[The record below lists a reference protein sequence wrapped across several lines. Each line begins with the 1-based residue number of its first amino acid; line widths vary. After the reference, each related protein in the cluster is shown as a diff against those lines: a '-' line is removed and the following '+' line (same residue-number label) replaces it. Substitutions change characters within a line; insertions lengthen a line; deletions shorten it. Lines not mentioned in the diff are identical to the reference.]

1 MLANNGILKS
11 FAGRICFCRENWLSP
26 VIQATWEAIEL
37 WDGLNWNGSYHQTE
51 GNLWSH
57 YGPPAKERS
66 TEEVV
71 VSYDENR
78 QDCML
83 HQQSPEFEPQPDI
96 KISVRPSSQYC
107 NCTKNVINPN
117 KKNKKKRV

>member
-1 MLANNGILKS
+1 M
-11 FAGRICFCRENWLSP
+11 
-26 VIQATWEAIEL
+26 
-37 WDGLNWNGSYHQTE
+37 
-51 GNLWSH
+51 H
-57 YGPPAKERS
+57 YGPPAKGRS
-66 TEEVV
+66 TEEVI

-117 KKNKKKRV
+117 KKKKGYRGMSVMSEWYGIVRMKLNNQNF

>member
-1 MLANNGILKS
+1 MQPEELALSCNPSYLGGYRTVGWLELERLIPPD
-11 FAGRICFCRENWLSP
+11 RRESVVAL
-26 VIQATWEAIEL
+26 QL
-37 WDGLNWNGSYHQTE
+37 
-51 GNLWSH
+51 
-57 YGPPAKERS
+57 YGPSAKERS

-96 KISVRPSSQYC
+96 KISVRPSSEYC

-117 KKNKKKRV
+117 KKSLEIFFFFLVYVRLL